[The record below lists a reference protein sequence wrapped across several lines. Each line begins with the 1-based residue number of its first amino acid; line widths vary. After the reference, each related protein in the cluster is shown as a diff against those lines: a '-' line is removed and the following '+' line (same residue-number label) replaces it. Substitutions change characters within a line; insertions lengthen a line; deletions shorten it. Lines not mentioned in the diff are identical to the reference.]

1 MRHTQTKTKS
11 ICAFLEILNAFKV
24 RMGEFHCTGLT
35 ETLLNEADQY
45 PTLHYQDTH
54 DVEIT
59 GIGFAIGGVTHSQL
73 EIRVQDKSIICII
86 ICHPLSMDWMLPC
99 QIKKNTIINLSF

>member
-1 MRHTQTKTKS
+1 
-11 ICAFLEILNAFKV
+11 
-24 RMGEFHCTGLT
+24 MGEFHCTGLT

-45 PTLHYQDTH
+45 PSLHYQDTH

-73 EIRVQDKSIICII
+73 EIRVQ
-86 ICHPLSMDWMLPC
+86 
-99 QIKKNTIINLSF
+99 